1 MPPQVAKKGNI
12 YSMKKTILII
22 LAVLPIVLLVV
33 IAFAGRIL
41 ALYQYIPVEKVEVV
55 DRMNSVYEG
64 DLFFT
69 VEQGKSK
76 ETIVN
81 VYPKLA
87 SNKAVTYSSQD
98 ESICT
103 VDENGIITGVHWG
116 NTTVTVKTQD
126 GNKTFVL
133 NVEVTAK
140 VPFAVALSDHE
151 LDLKVGQ
158 TYTLSCEVDA
168 PVAVNKAVKYT
179 SSNTSVATVDVN
191 GNVKARGTGT
201 AVITVT
207 TELGERVDTCTVT
220 VVEGVLP
227 IYFDF
232 DGNPNINKNAS
243 DIYVTTE
250 KIIDLRAVLR
260 TDGTINPDD
269 VKIKIVANE
278 YKGSG
283 ENKMQRAKINENG
296 ILEIYLDGTFTV
308 MAYVG
313 DENAP
318 TQKIEYKFGLQTAQ

>member
-1 MPPQVAKKGNI
+1 
-12 YSMKKTILII
+12 MKKTILII

-33 IAFAGRIL
+33 IAFAGQIL

-55 DRMNSVYEG
+55 DRMNTVYEG
-64 DLFFT
+64 DLAFT

-87 SNKAVTYSSQD
+87 SNKEVTYSSQD

-103 VDENGIITGVHWG
+103 VDANGVITGVHWG
-116 NTTVTVKTQD
+116 NTTVTVKTVD

-140 VPFAVALSDHE
+140 VPFAVTLSSHE

-158 TYTLSCEVDA
+158 THTLVCAVDA

-179 SSNTSVATVDVN
+179 SSNPSVATVDIN
-191 GNVKARGTGT
+191 GNVKARSAGV

-207 TELGERVDTCTVT
+207 TESGEKTDDCIVTVT
-220 VVEGVLP
+220 EGVLP
-227 IYFDF
+227 ISFDF
-232 DGNPNINKNAS
+232 SDNPNINKNAS
-243 DIYVTTE
+243 DIYVTSEQT
-250 KIIDLRAVLR
+250 IDLRAVLK

-269 VKIKIVANE
+269 VKIKIVAGAI
-278 YKGSG
+278 KGSG
-283 ENKMQRAKINENG
+283 DSAMVRAEIDENG
-296 ILEIYLDGTFTV
+296 VLHIYLDGTFTV
-308 MAYVG
+308 RAYVG
-313 DENAP
+313 DDDAP
-318 TQKIEYKFGLQTAQ
+318 EQKIEYKFGLQAAQ

>member
-1 MPPQVAKKGNI
+1 MKGNI
-12 YSMKKTILII
+12 YYMKKTILII

-64 DLFFT
+64 DLAFT

-87 SNKAVTYSSQD
+87 SNKAVTYTSRD

-103 VDENGIITGVHWG
+103 VDENGVITGVHWG
-116 NTTVTVKTQD
+116 TTTVTVKTQD
-126 GNKTFVL
+126 GGKTFVL

-140 VPFAVALSDHE
+140 VPFAVTLSEHE

-158 TYTLSCEVDA
+158 THTFTCEVDA

-179 SSNTSVATVDVN
+179 SSNSSVATVDVN
-191 GNVKARGTGT
+191 GNIKARSAGTT
-201 AVITVT
+201 VITVT
-207 TELGERVDTCTVT
+207 TELGEKVDTCTVT
-220 VVEGVLP
+220 VVEGQLP
-227 IYFDF
+227 ISLDF
-232 DGNPNINKNAS
+232 SEMPNVNKNSS

-250 KIIDLRAVLR
+250 RTIDLRAVLK
-260 TDGTINPDD
+260 TDETINPDD
-269 VKIKIVANE
+269 VKFKIISGAI
-278 YKGSG
+278 KGSG
-283 ENKMQRAKINENG
+283 ENAALRAEIKEND
-296 ILEIYLDGTFTV
+296 ILHLYLDGTFTV

-318 TQKIEYKFGLQTAQ
+318 TQKIEYKFGLQNAQ

>member
-1 MPPQVAKKGNI
+1 
-12 YSMKKTILII
+12 MKKTILII
-22 LAVLPIVLLVV
+22 LAVLPIVLLIV

-41 ALYQYIPVEKVEVV
+41 ALYQYIPVEKVEIV
-55 DRMNSVYEG
+55 DRMNTVYDG

-87 SNKAVTYSSQD
+87 SNKAVTFTSQD
-98 ESICT
+98 ESVCT
-103 VDENGIITGVHWG
+103 VDENGVITGVHWG
-116 NTTVTVKTQD
+116 TTTVTVKTQD
-126 GNKTFVL
+126 GGKTFVL

-140 VPFAVALSDHE
+140 VPFAVTLSDHE
-151 LDLKVGQ
+151 LELKVGQ
-158 TYTLSCEVDA
+158 AHTLSCEIDA
-168 PVAVNKAVKYT
+168 PVAVNKAVKFT

-201 AVITVT
+201 ATITVT

-232 DGNPNINKNAS
+232 SENPNVNKNAS

-250 KIIDLRAVLR
+250 QVIDLRSVLK
-260 TDGTINPDD
+260 TDGSVNPDD

-283 ENKMQRAKINENG
+283 ENKMLRAEIDENG
-296 ILEIYLDGTFTV
+296 VLHIYLDGTFTV

-313 DENAP
+313 DESTP
-318 TQKIEYKFGLQTAQ
+318 TQKIEYKFGLQATH

>member
-1 MPPQVAKKGNI
+1 MAKKGNT

-22 LAVLPIVLLVV
+22 LAILPIVLLVV
-33 IAFAGRIL
+33 IAIAGYIVPL
-41 ALYQYIPVEKVEVV
+41 ITYIPVEKVEVV
-55 DRMNSVYEG
+55 DRMNTVYKD

-87 SNKAVTYSSQD
+87 TNNAVTYTSQD
-98 ESICT
+98 ESVCT
-103 VDENGIITGVHWG
+103 VDENGVITGVHWG
-116 NTTVTVKTQD
+116 TTTVTVKTQD
-126 GNKTFVL
+126 GGKTFVL

-140 VPFAVALSDHE
+140 VPFAVTLSEHE
-151 LDLKVGQ
+151 LELKVGQ
-158 TYTLSCEVDA
+158 AHTLSCEVDA

-179 SSNTSVATVDVN
+179 SSNTSVATIDVN
-191 GNVKARGTGT
+191 GNVKARGAGT
-201 AVITVT
+201 AIITVT
-207 TELGERVDTCTVT
+207 TELGERVDTCTVN

-232 DGNPNINKNAS
+232 SENPNINKNAS

-250 KIIDLRAVLR
+250 KTVDLRAVLK

-283 ENKMQRAKINENG
+283 ENKVPRAKIDENG
-296 ILEIYLDGTFTV
+296 VLEIYLDGTFTV
-308 MAYVG
+308 MAFIG

-318 TQKIEYKFGLQTAQ
+318 TQKIEYKFGFQAAQ

>member
-1 MPPQVAKKGNI
+1 
-12 YSMKKTILII
+12 MKKTILII

-87 SNKAVTYSSQD
+87 SNKAVTYTSRD

-103 VDENGIITGVHWG
+103 VDENGVITGVHWG
-116 NTTVTVKTQD
+116 TTAVTVKTQD

-140 VPFAVALSDHE
+140 IPFAVALSEHS

-158 TYTLSCEVDA
+158 THTVSCEVDA

-191 GNVKARGTGT
+191 GNIKAKGAGT
-201 AVITVT
+201 ATVTVT
-207 TELGERVDTCTVT
+207 TVLGEKVDTCLVT
-220 VVEGVLP
+220 VVEGQLP
-227 IYFDF
+227 ISLDF
-232 DGNPNINKNAS
+232 AGIPGITKNAS
-243 DIYVTTE
+243 DIHVTSERT
-250 KIIDLRAVLR
+250 IDLRSVLK
-260 TDGTINPDD
+260 TDETVNPED
-269 VKIKIVANE
+269 VRFKIVSGAI
-278 YKGSG
+278 KGAG
-283 ENKMQRAKINENG
+283 ESAMLRA
-296 ILEIYLDGTFTV
+296 EIDADEVLHLYLDGTFTV

-313 DENAP
+313 DETAP
-318 TQKIEYKFGLQTAQ
+318 TQKIEYKFGLQIAQ

>member
-1 MPPQVAKKGNI
+1 
-12 YSMKKTILII
+12 MKKTILII

-33 IAFAGRIL
+33 IAFAGQIL

-55 DRMNSVYEG
+55 DRMNNVYDG
-64 DLFFT
+64 DIAFT

-87 SNKAVTYSSQD
+87 SNKSVTYTSQD
-98 ESICT
+98 TSICT
-103 VDENGIITGVHWG
+103 VDENGVITGVHWG
-116 NTTVTVKTQD
+116 NTTVIVKSVD

-140 VPFAVALSDHE
+140 VPFAVTLSEHE
-151 LDLKVGQ
+151 LNLKVGQ
-158 TYTLSCEVDA
+158 AHTLAADVDA
-168 PVAVNKAVKYT
+168 PVAINKAVKYT
-179 SSNTSVATVDVN
+179 SSNTSVATIDVN
-191 GNVKARGTGT
+191 GNVKARGVGT
-201 AVITVT
+201 AIITVT
-207 TELGERVDTCTVT
+207 TELGEITDTCTVT

-232 DGNPNINKNAS
+232 SGNPNINKNKD
-243 DIYVTTE
+243 DIYVTSE
-250 KIIDLRAVLR
+250 SAIDLRGVLK

-269 VKIKIVANE
+269 VMIKIISGA

-283 ENKMQRAKINENG
+283 EDQMIRAEIDENG
-296 ILEIYLDGTFTV
+296 VLHLYLEGAVTV

-318 TQKIEYKFGLQTAQ
+318 TQKIEYKFGFQASN

>member
-1 MPPQVAKKGNI
+1 MKGNI
-12 YSMKKTILII
+12 YYMKKTILII

-64 DLFFT
+64 DLAFT

-87 SNKAVTYSSQD
+87 SNKAVTYTSRD

-103 VDENGIITGVHWG
+103 VDENGVITGVHWG
-116 NTTVTVKTQD
+116 TTTVTVKTQD
-126 GNKTFVL
+126 GGKTFVL

-140 VPFAVALSDHE
+140 VPFAVTLSEHE
-151 LDLKVGQ
+151 LDMKVGQ
-158 TYTLSCEVDA
+158 THTLSCEVDA
-168 PVAVNKAVKYT
+168 PVAVNKSVKYT

-191 GNVKARGTGT
+191 GNIKARNAGTT
-201 AVITVT
+201 VITVT
-207 TELGERVDTCTVT
+207 TELGEKVDTCTVT
-220 VVEGVLP
+220 VVEGQLP
-227 IYFDF
+227 ISLDF
-232 DGNPNINKNAS
+232 SNLPNINKNSS
-243 DIYVTTE
+243 DIYVTSE
-250 KIIDLRAVLR
+250 KTIDLRAVLK
-260 TDGTINPDD
+260 TDETINPDD
-269 VKIKIVANE
+269 VKFKIVAGAI
-278 YKGSG
+278 KGAGDSAMLRAEID
-283 ENKMQRAKINENG
+283 END
-296 ILEIYLDGTFTV
+296 ILYLYLDGTFTV

-318 TQKIEYKFGLQTAQ
+318 TQKIEYKFGLQNAQ

>member
-1 MPPQVAKKGNI
+1 
-12 YSMKKTILII
+12 MKKTILII

-33 IAFAGRIL
+33 IAFAGQIL

-55 DRMNSVYEG
+55 DRMNTVYDG
-64 DLFFT
+64 ALAFT

-87 SNKAVTYSSQD
+87 SNKEVTYTSQD

-103 VDENGIITGVHWG
+103 VDANGVITGVHWG
-116 NTTVTVKTQD
+116 STTVTVKTVD

-140 VPFAVALSDHE
+140 VPFAVILSEHE
-151 LDLKVGQ
+151 LELKVGQ
-158 TYTLSCEVDA
+158 EHVLSCEVDA

-179 SSNTSVATVDVN
+179 SSNTSVATVDAS
-191 GNVKARGTGT
+191 GKVKARGTGT

-207 TELGERVDTCTVT
+207 TELGEKVDTCTVT

-227 IYFDF
+227 LYLDF
-232 DGNPNINKNAS
+232 SGNPNVNKNSS
-243 DIYVTTE
+243 DIYVTSEQT
-250 KIIDLRAVLR
+250 IDLRDVLR
-260 TDGTINPDD
+260 TDGTVDLDD

-283 ENKMQRAKINENG
+283 ENKQLRAKIDENG
-296 ILEIYLDGTFTV
+296 ILHIYLDGTFTV
-308 MAYVG
+308 RVYVG
-313 DENAP
+313 DESAP
-318 TQKIEYKFGLQTAQ
+318 SQSIEYKFGLQTAQ